1 MNTLPLTTRSLDE
14 LVMLHRREPVSVGG
28 FLADASALARELP
41 DGVPVINLCQDR
53 RAFSTT
59 FAAAIMAG
67 GCNLLPANRLKAT
80 IDDLFD
86 AFDGAVVVA
95 DRELEGF
102 DGPLIDPTGHIAT
115 GETADAIPRIR
126 ADQLGAVVFTSGSTG
141 RASRIEKPWRT
152 LHDSSLVNL
161 AQLDPPAGS
170 RVLATVPPQHMWGL
184 ETSVLM
190 PWFGTVTVTSAHP
203 FFVADI
209 CRELEAIEQPRVLVS
224 TPVHLRAL
232 VESGI
237 DLPDIERVY
246 SATAPLSR
254 SLARRIERAS
264 GAQVTEIYGCSETG
278 CLARRQT
285 ARVKDWQLFDAF
297 ELTPDA
303 DGTVANAAH
312 LPGPVRLMDH
322 LEFRSRDSFR
332 LLGRQSDL
340 VNIAGKRA
348 SLGELTA
355 TLLDI
360 PGVLDGVIFQPPE
373 TDEGPATRLAALV
386 VAPNLDPADIRHALV
401 RRIDPAF
408 MPRPLRLV
416 ERLPR
421 AETGKLPRQS
431 LLQFFAQ
438 TCRQAG

>member
-1 MNTLPLTTRSLDE
+1 MTTLPLTNRSLNE
-14 LVMLHRREPVSVGG
+14 LVMLHEDEPVTVGR
-28 FLADASALARELP
+28 FIARAAMLARQLP
-41 DGVPVINLCQDR
+41 EGRPVINLCQDR
-53 RAFSTT
+53 HAFSVT
-59 FAAAIMAG
+59 FAAAIMGG

-80 IDDLFD
+80 VDDLVD
-86 AFDGAVVVA
+86 SFDGAVVVA
-95 DRELEGF
+95 DWELEGF
-102 DGPLIDPTGHIAT
+102 NGTCIDPSRAL
-115 GETADAIPRIR
+115 ETQDTARSVPRIP
-126 ADQLGAVVFTSGSTG
+126 ADQPAATVFTSGSTG

-152 LHDSSLVNL
+152 LHDSSLINL
-161 AQLDPPAGS
+161 AQLDPPPGA

-190 PWFGTVTVTSAHP
+190 PWFGPVTVVSAHP

-209 CRELEAIEQPRVLVS
+209 CRQLERIEQPRVLVS

-237 DLPDIERVY
+237 DLPTIERVY

-254 SLARRIERAS
+254 SLARRIERIN
-264 GAQVTEIYGCSETG
+264 GAKVVEIYGCSETG

-285 ARVKDWQLFDAF
+285 ARVEDWQLFEAF
-297 ELTPDA
+297 ELTPDG
-303 DGTVANAAH
+303 DGTVARAPH

-322 LEFRSRDSFR
+322 LEFRTRDSFR

-348 SLGELTA
+348 SLAELTGI
-355 TLLDI
+355 LLDI

-373 TDEGPATRLAALV
+373 TDDAPATRLAALV
-386 VAPNLDPADIRHALV
+386 VAPNLETADIRRALG
-401 RRIDPAF
+401 RRVDAAF

-416 ERLPR
+416 DRLPR

-431 LLQFFAQ
+431 LLQFFAK
-438 TCRQAG
+438 TCREAG

>member
-1 MNTLPLTTRSLDE
+1 MNMLPLTTRSLDE
-14 LVMLHRREPVSVGG
+14 IVMLHGDEPVSVGR
-28 FLADASALARELP
+28 FIARAEALARQLP
-41 DGVPVINLCQDR
+41 PHAPVVNLCQDR
-53 RAFSTT
+53 HAFSVT

-80 IDDLFD
+80 VDDLVD
-86 AFDGAVVVA
+86 AFDGAVIVA
-95 DRELEGF
+95 DWPLDGF
-102 DGPLIDPTGHIAT
+102 KGTLIDPAAALAGMEFA
-115 GETADAIPRIR
+115 GGVPRIP
-126 ADQLGAVVFTSGSTG
+126 ADQLAAVVFTSGSTG
-141 RASRIEKPWRT
+141 RSSRIEKPWRT
-152 LHDSSLVNL
+152 LHDSSLINL
-161 AQLDPPAGS
+161 AQLDPPAGC

-190 PWFGTVTVTSAHP
+190 PWFGPVTVASAHP

-209 CRELEAIEQPRVLVS
+209 CRELERLEQPRVLVS

-232 VESGI
+232 MESGVE
-237 DLPDIERVY
+237 LPDIERVY

-254 SLARRIERAS
+254 SLARRIERAT
-264 GAQVTEIYGCSETG
+264 GARLIEIYGCSEAG

-285 ARVKDWQLFDAF
+285 ARVADWQLFEAF
-297 ELTPDA
+297 ELTPDG
-303 DGTVANAAH
+303 DGTIATAAH
-312 LPGPVRLMDH
+312 LPGPFRLMDH

-348 SLGELTA
+348 SLAELT
-355 TLLDI
+355 TILLDI

-373 TDEGPATRLAALV
+373 LDKGPATRLAALV
-386 VAPNLDPADIRHALV
+386 VAPNLTPADIRRSLS

-431 LLQFFAQ
+431 LLQFFAR
-438 TCRQAG
+438 TCRQPG

>member
-1 MNTLPLTTRSLDE
+1 MTTLPLSTRSLDE
-14 LVMLHRREPVSVGG
+14 LVMLHGDEPVSVGR
-28 FLADASALARELP
+28 FLARAGALARRLP
-41 DGVPVINLCQDR
+41 AGAPVVNLCQDR
-53 RAFSTT
+53 HDFSVT

-80 IDDLFD
+80 VDELVD
-86 AFDGAVVVA
+86 AFPDAVVVA
-95 DRELEGF
+95 DQPLEGF
-102 DGPLIDPTGHIAT
+102 TGALVDPAEALAGRAQAT
-115 GETADAIPRIR
+115 HIPRVP
-126 ADQLGAVVFTSGSTG
+126 ADQLAAVVFTSGSTG
-141 RASRIEKPWRT
+141 RSSRIDKPWRT
-152 LHDSSLVNL
+152 LHDSSLLNL
-161 AQLDPPAGS
+161 AELDPPRGA

-190 PWFGTVTVTSAHP
+190 PWFGPVTVSSAHP

-209 CRELEAIEQPRVLVS
+209 CRELERLEQPRVLVS

-232 VESGI
+232 AESGI
-237 DLPDIERVY
+237 ELPDVERIY

-254 SLARRIERAS
+254 ALARRIERAS
-264 GAQVTEIYGCSETG
+264 GARVTEIYGCSETG

-285 ARVKDWQLFDAF
+285 ARVTDWRLFEAF
-297 ELTPDA
+297 ELTA
-303 DGTVANAAH
+303 DGDAAVAHAAH
-312 LPGPVRLMDH
+312 LCGPVRLMDH
-322 LEFRSRDSFR
+322 LEFRSRDRFR

-348 SLGELTA
+348 SLAELTSI
-355 TLLDI
+355 LLDI

-373 TDEGPATRLAALV
+373 TEDGPARRLAALV
-386 VAPNLDPADIRHALV
+386 VAPNLDLADIRRALG
-401 RRIDPAF
+401 RRIDSAF

-431 LLQFFAQ
+431 LLRFFAR

>member
-1 MNTLPLTTRSLDE
+1 MTSLPLTNRSPDE
-14 LVMLHRREPVSVGG
+14 LVMLHDDEPVSVGRFIARAG
-28 FLADASALARELP
+28 MLARQLP
-41 DGVPVINLCQDR
+41 EGSPVINLCQDR
-53 RAFSTT
+53 HAFSVT
-59 FAAAIMAG
+59 FAAAIMGG

-80 IDDLFD
+80 VDELVSS
-86 AFDGAVVVA
+86 FDGAVVVA
-95 DRELEGF
+95 DRPLEGF
-102 DGPLIDPTGHIAT
+102 TGAYVDPTEALESQDTDRG
-115 GETADAIPRIR
+115 IPQIP
-126 ADQLGAVVFTSGSTG
+126 ADQLAAVVFTSGSTG
-141 RASRIEKPWRT
+141 RSSRIEKPWRT
-152 LHDSSLVNL
+152 LHDSSLINL
-161 AQLDPPAGS
+161 AQLDPPPGA

-190 PWFGTVTVTSAHP
+190 PWFGPVTVASAHP

-209 CRELEAIEQPRVLVS
+209 CRQLDRIEHPRVLVS

-232 VESGI
+232 VESGAEM
-237 DLPDIERVY
+237 PAIERVY

-254 SLARRIERAS
+254 SLARDIERLS
-264 GAQVTEIYGCSETG
+264 GAKVVEIYGCSETG

-285 ARVKDWQLFDAF
+285 ARVEDWQLFEAF
-297 ELTPDA
+297 ELTSDG
-303 DGTVANAAH
+303 DGTVARAAH

-322 LEFRSRDSFR
+322 LALRTHARFR

-348 SLGELTA
+348 SLAELTGI
-355 TLLDI
+355 LLDI

-373 TDEGPATRLAALV
+373 TDDAPATRLAAMV
-386 VAPNLDPADIRHALV
+386 VAPNLEAADIRRALG
-401 RRIDPAF
+401 RRIDAAF

-431 LLQFFAQ
+431 LLQLFAQ